1 MPSNPFLGYSLFDVS
16 EKLVTALQRA
26 GYVEHSFY
34 YAPCGFA
41 LVTRLEQID
50 DGGTPLEGQNRW
62 NINVV
67 AGLRVFSLSEYLRAL
82 FLAPM
87 GRYRLVVFVVSPQNF
102 VTAKGVI
109 SRDKVLEW
117 LSGGSVSLDEVF
129 RNIKFDD
136 TFRITALIYEFYAS
150 GRSEEPRLERPSTLS
165 GDQHLAGAHL
175 WPPPF

>member
-1 MPSNPFLGYSLFDVS
+1 MMVVLHLKAKIDGTSMLSRDCVSFRFLSIYG
-16 EKLVTALQRA
+16 
-26 GYVEHSFY
+26 
-34 YAPCGFA
+34 
-41 LVTRLEQID
+41 
-50 DGGTPLEGQNRW
+50 
-62 NINVV
+62 
-67 AGLRVFSLSEYLRAL
+67 AL